1 MSTPVFY
8 NDLSSYYHLIYADWQ
23 ASIDRQARALDS
35 IIRSEGGP
43 EPRTI
48 LDCSCGIGTQS
59 LGLAARGYEVT
70 ASDLSPAAVERARL
84 EARQREL
91 SLQASVADMRSLY
104 KHHGRTFDV
113 VLSCDNSVPHLLSN
127 EDILTAFR
135 QFFECTKP
143 GGICLVS
150 LRDYALMDFNSRTQL
165 HPHGVRD
172 TGDVR
177 YVLFQVW
184 DLKPPLYDTTFYVIE
199 HRGSSHATVH
209 ATKSTYYAVPISV
222 VIQLMKEAKFQD
234 VRRIEDVFFQPIIV
248 GHKRE

>member
-8 NDLSSYYHLIYADWQ
+8 DELSRYYHLIYADWE

-35 IIRSEGGP
+35 IIRTEGGP
-43 EPRTI
+43 EPHTI
-48 LDCSCGIGTQS
+48 LDCTCGIGTQS

-70 ASDLSPAAVERARL
+70 ASDLSPATVERARL
-84 EARQREL
+84 EARQRGL
-91 SLQASVADMRSLY
+91 SLQVSVADMRSLY

-127 EDILTAFR
+127 EDILTALR
-135 QFFECTKP
+135 QFYKCTKV
-143 GGICLVS
+143 GGLCLVS
-150 LRDYALMDFNSRTQL
+150 LRDYSAMDFNSQIQL
-165 HPHGVRD
+165 HPYGVRD
-172 TGDVR
+172 VGDVR

-199 HRGSSHATVH
+199 QQGSSPATVH
-209 ATKSTYYAVPISV
+209 STKSTYYAVTIPVI
-222 VIQLMKEAKFQD
+222 IQLMEEAQFQD

-248 GHKRE
+248 GHKRK